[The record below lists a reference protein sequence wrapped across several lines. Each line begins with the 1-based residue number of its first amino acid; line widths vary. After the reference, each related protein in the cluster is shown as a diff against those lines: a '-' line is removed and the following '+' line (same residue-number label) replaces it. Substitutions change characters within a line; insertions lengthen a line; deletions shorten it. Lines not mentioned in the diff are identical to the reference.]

1 MKKKF
6 YTARVM
12 GTCFLWAT
20 LLGAGSVLTA
30 CSDDDDDLTQL
41 SSPTGSEAAE
51 ATATSLTFSWNKM
64 SNVIQYGYTLKDA
77 DGNALVTDVTTA
89 HTVTFSGLQPR
100 STYTLEVTAYAAVG
114 SEYSNSQPLVLTGS
128 TLSYIQLE
136 APTVSAEAAAR
147 SVISWTAVDHADT
160 YAYSYVK
167 DGETISG
174 ETTETS
180 IEVDFLPLDEA
191 VTVSVYAESLGDDL
205 YTVSEAGS
213 VDVTRTRELK
223 SSVTTDM
230 LDGNTY
236 ENLGTH
242 RTLSYYT
249 DDSYVVSAWYGTE
262 GYDLEFIV
270 PDAET
275 GEPVFNAYYEG
286 GWYSLVASA
295 TESVWA
301 YTSGYQGVLYGNM
314 NEGGLY
320 FWDNTAN
327 TYYYLEWPSTTLGK
341 EVEELLAENVRF
353 YYSSILAD
361 FYCDLYKITRGDG
374 SVYYSLKNFMDGED
388 LQFTL
393 DASYNMTFTNLNE
406 IVYQGVSYYLWGTD
420 WSDSYPLYLT
430 SEPDYYIDYAYFY
443 GAKGYNYFYIDG
455 DSRYSGL
462 KWGMITLSY
471 SKYQEGS
478 DTPTNGYEYIYISMD

>member
-213 VDVTRTRELK
+213 VDVTRTREAVSTVNAGRFDLYTMEDLGI
-223 SSVTTDM
+223 SRTVT
-230 LDGNTY
+230 
-236 ENLGTH
+236 
-242 RTLSYYT
+242 YYT
-249 DDSYVVSAWYGTE
+249 DGSYTINAWYGNE

-270 PDAET
+270 PDMET
-275 GEPVFNAYYEG
+275 GVPVVNAYFSG
-286 GWYSLVASA
+286 GYYSVPASA
-295 TESVWA
+295 DQNIWI
-301 YTSGYQGVLYGNM
+301 YTLDGYGLYYGNYM
-314 NEGGLY
+314 EGGLF
-320 FWDNTAN
+320 FWDYDGYTN
-327 TYYYLEWPSTTLGK
+327 YFLQWPVAAAGDVT
-341 EVEELLAENVRF
+341 ELISENVPFSYATYIETF
-353 YYSSILAD
+353 YS
-361 FYCDLYKITRGDG
+361 DLYKTTQADG
-374 SVYYSLKNFMDGED
+374 SVYYTFKNFFEGFD
-388 LQFTL
+388 LKFTV
-393 DASYNMTFTNLNE
+393 DDQGYMSFTNTYNITYGGYTYSLF
-406 IVYQGVSYYLWGTD
+406 GAD
-420 WSDSYPLYLT
+420 WYTSAPMYLT
-430 SEPDYYIDYAYFY
+430 SEPGYYIDYSYFY
-443 GAKGYNYFYIDG
+443 PGACRIFWDNSNWCYLYLYYWKYDADGNYV
-455 DSRYSGL
+455 
-462 KWGMITLSY
+462 
-471 SKYQEGS
+471 
-478 DTPTNGYEYIYISMD
+478 NGPDYGEYIYFYLP

>member
-167 DGETISG
+167 DGETITG
-174 ETTETS
+174 ETTDTS

-213 VDVTRTRELK
+213 VDVTRTREAV
-223 SSVTTDM
+223 STVNAGM
-230 LDGNTY
+230 LDGVTY
-236 ENLGTH
+236 ESLGIN
-242 RTLSYYT
+242 RTLTYYS
-249 DDSYVVSAWYGTE
+249 DGSYVISAWYGTE

-275 GEPVFNAYYEG
+275 GQPIVNATYLSNYYG
-286 GWYSLVASA
+286 VPASA
-295 TESVWA
+295 DLTVWI
-301 YTSGYQGVLYGNM
+301 YTDGGYGALYGNYM
-314 NEGGLY
+314 QGGLY
-320 FWDNTAN
+320 FWDSNAGS
-327 TYYYLEWPSTTLGK
+327 TYYMEWPAAAAGDVT
-341 EVEELLAENVRF
+341 ELVSENVPFSYATYIETF
-353 YYSSILAD
+353 YS
-361 FYCDLYKITRGDG
+361 DLYKTTQADG
-374 SVYYSLKNFMDGED
+374 SVYYTFKNFFEGFD
-388 LQFTL
+388 LKFTV
-393 DASYNMTFTNLNE
+393 DDQGYMSFTNTYNITYGGYTYSLF
-406 IVYQGVSYYLWGTD
+406 GAD
-420 WSDSYPLYLT
+420 WYTSAPMYLT
-430 SEPDYYIDYAYFY
+430 SEPGYYIDYSYFY
-443 GAKGYNYFYIDG
+443 PGACRIFWDNSNWCYLYLYYWKYDADGNYV
-455 DSRYSGL
+455 
-462 KWGMITLSY
+462 
-471 SKYQEGS
+471 
-478 DTPTNGYEYIYISMD
+478 NGPDYGEYIYFYLP